1 MPRKVKKDNE
11 SLEMVVTI
19 IPKGKGA
26 YFLKLYDRVEC
37 SCQTSM
43 PGLGTA
49 DSMMLGLF
57 GLSDIE
63 KDVIFTL
70 IKKSEIEKVFSILD
84 NELEVNKG
92 IAFSVPLSG
101 IVGKSLYMFLTNQR
115 GEENG
120 K

>member
-1 MPRKVKKDNE
+1 MPRKIKKENE
-11 SLEMVVTI
+11 SLEMVMTI
-19 IPKGKGA
+19 VPKGKGS
-26 YFLKLYDRVEC
+26 YFLKLYDRVKC
-37 SCQTSM
+37 SCQVSM

-57 GLSDIE
+57 GLADID
-63 KDVIFTL
+63 KDVIFTI
-70 IKKSEIEKVFSILD
+70 IKKSEVEKVFSVLD

-92 IAFSVPLSG
+92 IAFSVPFSG
-101 IVGKSLYMFLTNQR
+101 MVGRSLYMFLTNQR